1 MPLYTAIRHER
12 PWKDWVDPE
21 YPFGKEYHNTKE
33 HKNAPDAWFQ
43 WFEFNPYEIGC
54 DELQCMFK
62 PREHILTMVCEFFL
76 CISLLNSYF
85 SDWQPSWSFG
95 RHFEEQAST
104 ERLPEQSMSLQMG
117 YSICKSFSNYDAH

>member
-62 PREHILTMVCEFFL
+62 PREHILTMVCEIFPLHQSVKFVFFRL
-76 CISLLNSYF
+76 AAKLVVRS
-85 SDWQPSWSFG
+85 SF
-95 RHFEEQAST
+95 
-104 ERLPEQSMSLQMG
+104 
-117 YSICKSFSNYDAH
+117 